1 MPPIG
6 DGRKRIDTDITLGRK
21 YVLPL
26 DIVRGIRDTWLNIC
40 SLLLSCVLCS
50 ETCLAVERID
60 VRNGMHAP
68 LFSHKKTVLISL
80 EHVGTECNN
89 GKNIGSEA
97 GRTSVQ
103 SLYELRG
110 SFLILG

>member
-21 YVLPL
+21 YVLPP

-97 GRTSVQ
+97 GRTSV
-103 SLYELRG
+103 
-110 SFLILG
+110 